1 MKVKDIMIT
10 NVIYAEVPGTRE
22 QVLKLMMK
30 HKVMGLPVVK
40 KGTKKVVGI
49 VTRTDLMEKPA
60 EEQLAL
66 LMTRNPIT
74 IGPDVPIKEA
84 ARILWEHDI
93 RRLPVVI
100 NDNELVGIITVADI
114 VHKAIANMNINK
126 PIKDYVSRRITAVW
140 EKTPLPAAY
149 TIMRLAKVQALPVID
164 SKGKLTGIISDSDIL
179 SSCEI
184 VLKEHTSATKAAT
197 EGQEWNWDAV
207 TILYISSRE
216 LTLPDKPVE
225 EVMVKRVIT
234 AVEQTPISL
243 CARKMRRYDIDQ
255 LPVLNA
261 KGDLIGMIRD
271 VDLLQVLFNGSI
283 NT

>member
-1 MKVKDIMIT
+1 VKVKDIMTT

-22 QVLKLMMK
+22 QVLRLMTK

-40 KGTKKVVGI
+40 KGTKRVVGI
-49 VTRTDLMEKPA
+49 VTRTDLMKKPM

-66 LMTRNPIT
+66 LMTRDPIT
-74 IGPDVPIKEA
+74 VNPETPINEV
-84 ARILWEHDI
+84 ARILWERDI
-93 RRLPVVI
+93 RRLPVVVG
-100 NDNELVGIITVADI
+100 DNELVGVITVADI
-114 VHKAIANMNINK
+114 VYKAIANMNVIK
-126 PIKDYVSRRITAVW
+126 PIKDFVTRKITAVW

-164 SKGKLTGIISDSDIL
+164 SKGKLTGIISDSDII
-179 SSCEI
+179 SVCEI
-184 VLKEHTSATKAAT
+184 TLKEHTSATKAAT
-197 EGQEWNWDAV
+197 EGQEWDWDTV

-234 AVEQTPISL
+234 AVEQTPVSL

-255 LPVLNA
+255 LPVLDA
-261 KGDLIGMIRD
+261 KGNLIGMIRD
-271 VDLLQVLFNGSI
+271 IDLLQILFK
-283 NT
+283 

>member
-1 MKVKDIMIT
+1 VKDIMTT

-22 QVLKLMMK
+22 QVLRLMTK

-40 KGTKKVVGI
+40 KGTKRVVGI
-49 VTRTDLMEKPA
+49 VTRTDLMKKPM

-66 LMTRNPIT
+66 LMTRDPIT
-74 IGPDVPIKEA
+74 VNPETPVNEV
-84 ARILWEHDI
+84 ARILWERDI
-93 RRLPVVI
+93 RRLPVVVG
-100 NDNELVGIITVADI
+100 DNELVGVITVADI
-114 VHKAIANMNINK
+114 VYKAIANMNVIK
-126 PIKDYVSRRITAVW
+126 PIKDFVTRKITAVW

-164 SKGKLTGIISDSDIL
+164 SKGKLTGIISDSDII
-179 SSCEI
+179 SVCEI
-184 VLKEHTSATKAAT
+184 TLKEHTSATKAAT
-197 EGQEWNWDAV
+197 EGQEWDWDTV

-234 AVEQTPISL
+234 AVEQTPVSL

-255 LPVLNA
+255 LPVLDA
-261 KGDLIGMIRD
+261 KGNLIGMIRD
-271 VDLLQVLFNGSI
+271 IDLLQILFK
-283 NT
+283 

>member
-1 MKVKDIMIT
+1 MKVKDIMTT

-49 VTRTDLMEKPA
+49 VTRTDLMEKPT

-66 LMTRNPIT
+66 LMSRDPIT
-74 IGPDVPIKEA
+74 INPEA
-84 ARILWEHDI
+84 SIEETARILWERDI

-100 NDNELVGIITVADI
+100 GDNELVGIITVADI

-126 PIKDYVSRRITAVW
+126 PIKNYVSRKVTAVW
-140 EKTPLPAAY
+140 EKTPLPAVY
-149 TIMRLAKVQALPVID
+149 KIMRLAKVQALPVID
-164 SKGKLTGIISDSDIL
+164 AKGKLTGIISDSDIISL
-179 SSCEI
+179 CEI

-197 EGQEWNWDAV
+197 EGQEWDWDTV

-216 LTLPDKPVE
+216 LTLPNKPVE
-225 EVMVKRVIT
+225 EVMVRKVVT
-234 AVEQTPISL
+234 AVEQTPISS

-261 KGDLIGMIRD
+261 KGDLVGMIRD
-271 VDLLQVLFNGSI
+271 VDLLQVLFD
-283 NT
+283 

>member
-1 MKVKDIMIT
+1 MKVKDIMTT

-22 QVLKLMMK
+22 QVLRLMTK

-40 KGTKKVVGI
+40 KGTKRVVGI
-49 VTRTDLMEKPA
+49 VTRTDLMKKPM

-66 LMTRNPIT
+66 LMTRDPIT
-74 IGPDVPIKEA
+74 VNPETPVNEV
-84 ARILWEHDI
+84 ARILWERDI
-93 RRLPVVI
+93 RRLPVVVG
-100 NDNELVGIITVADI
+100 DNELVGVITVADI
-114 VHKAIANMNINK
+114 VYKAIANMNVIK
-126 PIKDYVSRRITAVW
+126 PIKDFVTRKITAVW

-164 SKGKLTGIISDSDIL
+164 SKGKLTGIISDSDII
-179 SSCEI
+179 SVCEI
-184 VLKEHTSATKAAT
+184 TLKEHTSATKAAT
-197 EGQEWNWDAV
+197 EGQEWDWDTV

-234 AVEQTPISL
+234 AVEQTPVSL

-255 LPVLNA
+255 LPVLDA
-261 KGDLIGMIRD
+261 KGNLIGMIRD
-271 VDLLQVLFNGSI
+271 IDLLQILFK
-283 NT
+283 

>member
-1 MKVKDIMIT
+1 MKVKDIMTT

-22 QVLKLMMK
+22 QVLRLMTK

-40 KGTKKVVGI
+40 KGTKRVVGI
-49 VTRTDLMEKPA
+49 VTRTDLMKKPM

-66 LMTRNPIT
+66 LMTRDPIT
-74 IGPDVPIKEA
+74 VNPETPINEV
-84 ARILWEHDI
+84 ARILWERDI
-93 RRLPVVI
+93 RRLPVVVG
-100 NDNELVGIITVADI
+100 DNELVGVITVADI
-114 VHKAIANMNINK
+114 VYKAIANMNVIK
-126 PIKDYVSRRITAVW
+126 PIKDFVTRKITAVW

-164 SKGKLTGIISDSDIL
+164 SKGKLTGIISDSDII
-179 SSCEI
+179 SVCEI
-184 VLKEHTSATKAAT
+184 TLKEHTSATKAAT
-197 EGQEWNWDAV
+197 EGQEWDWDTV

-234 AVEQTPISL
+234 AVEQTPVSL

-255 LPVLNA
+255 LPVLDA
-261 KGDLIGMIRD
+261 KGNLIGMIRD
-271 VDLLQVLFNGSI
+271 IDLLQILFK
-283 NT
+283 